1 MRRSLAIAAVI
12 AAVLAGCG
20 GGSHHETVPPE
31 AMLDAAAAHP
41 IGSADA
47 EIEARLRVDGVPRLS
62 GPISLHLDGPY
73 RSGGGTRIPSFDW
86 RLSASALGFPVGG
99 RLVST
104 GDNVYLTVYGNQYE
118 VGAPAV
124 ADANARLA
132 EAGGL
137 RLDLRS
143 WLGTARVTGQDN
155 AGGVDCERI
164 AAPLRGDAVAHDL
177 APLAEALG
185 VEAPSVSGR
194 AVACVGFD
202 DRVLHELELEP
213 LSASR
218 RRTAP
223 GSPGPTRSISRRMWC
238 SATSERLRRS
248 RLRRLLSA
256 DPGPVPHAQ
265 RSGGVKAVPHARRG
279 NALRLRAWNLE
290 GEARRSVARP
300 PKRGRG
306 PGAASRPRPATRTCS
321 SRRVPAARKMRG
333 RATARP
339 DIRQRHYGG
348 GDVYL
353 RRRLIAIGAVIVVII
368 LIFLLVGGC

>member
-1 MRRSLAIAAVI
+1 MRRSPAIAVVI

-20 GGSHHETVPPE
+20 GGSHHETVPAE

-62 GPISLHLDGPY
+62 GPITLHLEGPY
-73 RSGGGTRIPSFDW
+73 RSGGGTSIPSFDW
-86 RLSASALGFPVGG
+86 RLSASALGFPVPG

-104 GDNVYLTVYGNQYE
+104 GDNVYLAVYGNQYE

-137 RLDLRS
+137 RLDVRS

-177 APLAEALG
+177 TPLAEALG

-202 DRVLHELELEP
+202 DRVLHELEL
-213 LSASR
+213 
-218 RRTAP
+218 
-223 GSPGPTRSISRRMWC
+223 
-238 SATSERLRRS
+238 
-248 RLRRLLSA
+248 
-256 DPGPVPHAQ
+256 
-265 RSGGVKAVPHARRG
+265 
-279 NALRLRAWNLE
+279 
-290 GEARRSVARP
+290 
-300 PKRGRG
+300 
-306 PGAASRPRPATRTCS
+306 
-321 SRRVPAARKMRG
+321 
-333 RATARP
+333 RATFSLSPADSARVAGANA
-339 DIRQRHYGG
+339 IHLQA
-348 GDVYL
+348 DVVL
-353 RRRLIAIGAVIVVII
+353 SDVGKAQEISPPTGSFRPIQDL
-368 LIFLLVGGC
+368 FLTLNDLAG